1 MNDDD
6 DSMESIW
13 YSTEG
18 GRTVGQLGMESGLI
32 LRDEE
37 LGDPLEPED
46 AEARITLEQGRS
58 SMAIEFFV
66 TAQLYGGWLF
76 LTVRRETKPA
86 AEAIYDALRVELE
99 RLAGI
104 MPYEGEG
111 QRDVVVRAAAAAAE
125 AAAVEARYA
134 DH

>member
-6 DSMESIW
+6 DSIESIW

-18 GRTVGQLGMESGLI
+18 GRTLGQLGMESGLI
-32 LRDEE
+32 QRDEE

-46 AEARITLEQGRS
+46 AEARITLEQGRDE
-58 SMAIEFFV
+58 AIEFFV

-86 AEAIYDALRVELE
+86 AEAIYDTLRAELE
-99 RLAGI
+99 RLARL

-111 QRDVVVRAAAAAAE
+111 QRDVVIRAAAAAAE

>member
-1 MNDDD
+1 MNDDEIV
-6 DSMESIW
+6 ESIW

-18 GRTVGQLGMESGLI
+18 GRTIGQLGMESGII

-37 LGDPLEPED
+37 LGNPEEPED
-46 AEARITLEQGRS
+46 AEARITLEQGRVGNPG
-58 SMAIEFFV
+58 FFV

-76 LTVRRETKPA
+76 LTVRREAKPD
-86 AEAIYDALRVELE
+86 AEAIYDTLHAELE

-111 QRDVVVRAAAAAAE
+111 QRDVVIRATRAAAE

-134 DH
+134 DY